1 MTESV
6 RLQSSAPRAIG
17 HPDGDA
23 RGPAV
28 RRRGVLGLLAVGAAT
43 FVRPPGPRP
52 GSQVVVG
59 HTQLPSPNT
68 TWRAFAITPTR
79 AVLLMQNLPRTGLA
93 ARDGASGG
101 AVQLASTTVRTGTA
115 RLTVPMA
122 SGSTRAVRVEDL
134 GFSLPVTL
142 STTSAALAGSP
153 WILVNK
159 RNPLSSGFVPTGLVT
174 VEGVQLRS
182 TVAQSYSQFKA
193 AASASGHSL
202 RLKSGYRSYASQAAL
217 YNQDVARYGRAGAD
231 QRTARAGYSEHQTGL
246 ALDLA
251 ISAGTSVATWV
262 AANSH
267 RFGFVVRYETG
278 QQAVTGYQYEPWHLR
293 HVGTTLAGQYR
304 AWGMRSLEAML
315 GLPAAPTY

>member
-1 MTESV
+1 MTEFV
-6 RLQSSAPRAIG
+6 RLQSTGARAIG
-17 HPDGDA
+17 HPNGCV
-23 RGPAV
+23 REPGV
-28 RRRGVLGLLAVGAAT
+28 RRRNVLGLLAVGAAT

-52 GSQVVVG
+52 GGRVVVG

-68 TWRAFAITPTR
+68 TWQAFAVTPTR
-79 AVLLMQNLPRTGLA
+79 AVVLMQNLPRTGLA
-93 ARDGASGG
+93 ARDG

-202 RLKSGYRSYASQAAL
+202 RLNSGYRSYAGQAAL
-217 YNQDVARYGRAGAD
+217 YNQHVARYGRAGAD

-262 AANSH
+262 AANAH

>member
-17 HPDGDA
+17 HPNGCV
-23 RGPAV
+23 REPGV
-28 RRRGVLGLLAVGAAT
+28 RRRNVLGLLAVGAAT

-52 GSQVVVG
+52 GGRVVVG

-68 TWRAFAITPTR
+68 TWQAFAVTPTR
-79 AVLLMQNLPRTGLA
+79 AVVLMQNLPRTGLA
-93 ARDGASGG
+93 ARDG

-202 RLKSGYRSYASQAAL
+202 RLNSGYRSYAGQAAL

-251 ISAGTSVATWV
+251 ISAGTSVAAWV
-262 AANSH
+262 TANAH
-267 RFGFVVRYETG
+267 RFGFVVRYEAG
-278 QQAVTGYQYEPWHLR
+278 QQSVTGYQYEPWHLR

-315 GLPAAPTY
+315 GLSGAPTY